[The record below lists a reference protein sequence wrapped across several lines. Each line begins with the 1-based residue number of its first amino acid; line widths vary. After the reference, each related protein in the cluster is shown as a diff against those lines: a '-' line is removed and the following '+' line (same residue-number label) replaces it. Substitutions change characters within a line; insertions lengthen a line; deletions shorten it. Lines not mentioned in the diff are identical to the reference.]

1 MPQRKDD
8 ILERKRSLAL
18 LLFFFFFFTAIYVFP
33 PFHVVGILLTIVAL
47 ALVLAGI
54 VLVTAAFFKCNA
66 VQRNVAALLGK
77 ILVILIACFL
87 FLAFCAFC
95 GFVGFFFHE
104 KIYGSSGGINWVSIW
119 VFVLCPLLLFDF
131 AYLIILSSMVGLIV
145 NFFFCRQPPDGTEE
159 EDNNDD

>member
-87 FLAFCAFC
+87 FLAFR
-95 GFVGFFFHE
+95 GFVGFFHE

-131 AYLIILSSMVGLIV
+131 AYLIILSSMVGLII
-145 NFFFCRQPPDGTEE
+145 NFFFCCRPQDSDEDEE
-159 EDNNDD
+159 NKDD